1 MYHWHWLSSVHD
13 WRLSFFPE
21 PSGHHHSTS
30 MTVLAVK
37 FVCANTNLLTY
48 LVTWWFYYGF
58 QLIFNSAMISVLT
71 VILHLCL
78 PLVMNLYCECF
89 FTNYKELDL
98 VTYLQLV
105 ATGVVFTVK
114 CWMRTDDYKLQFP
127 TPNVWLIACMQH
139 HQAQHRPPVNLPSR

>member
-1 MYHWHWLSSVHD
+1 
-13 WRLSFFPE
+13 
-21 PSGHHHSTS
+21 
-30 MTVLAVK
+30 
-37 FVCANTNLLTY
+37 
-48 LVTWWFYYGF
+48 
-58 QLIFNSAMISVLT
+58 MISVLT

-114 CWMRTDDYKLQFP
+114 C
-127 TPNVWLIACMQH
+127 
-139 HQAQHRPPVNLPSR
+139 